1 MSRRSVVRPILARAW
16 MPLVSIVAVSVGA
29 VAMWK
34 VHDSSSPPPVFTV
47 NGPQAPDSF
56 TQKRLTYQVFGTG
69 SGAML
74 SYVDVYGHPHQA
86 DGADLPWS
94 HTETT
99 TLTVVSGAS
108 RCKFVA
114 VRSVAESWSM
124 TLSEMR
130 SSTIITTLTSRAGSS
145 RYE

>member
-1 MSRRSVVRPILARAW
+1 MSRRSVVRRILARAW
-16 MPLVSIVAVSVGA
+16 MPLVSVVAVSVGA

-99 TLTVVSGAS
+99 TLTVVSGS
-108 RCKFVA
+108 ISVQVRGGEVGCRILVNDVVRDEKFDDHHDADVTCR
-114 VRSVAESWSM
+114 VKSV
-124 TLSEMR
+124 
-130 SSTIITTLTSRAGSS
+130 
-145 RYE
+145 

>member
-1 MSRRSVVRPILARAW
+1 M
-16 MPLVSIVAVSVGA
+16 
-29 VAMWK
+29 
-34 VHDSSSPPPVFTV
+34 FTV

-99 TLTVVSGAS
+99 TLTVVSGS
-108 RCKFVA
+108 ISVQVRGGEVGCRILVNDVVRDEKFDDHHDADVTCR
-114 VRSVAESWSM
+114 VKSV
-124 TLSEMR
+124 
-130 SSTIITTLTSRAGSS
+130 
-145 RYE
+145 